1 MGIGHRVGR
10 VVRTPVFG
18 IAVLTPVVLAG
29 AAAATPARLAVPV
42 TSDEATPLAAPAP
55 AVDTKGVAVV
65 PMAKAPSDFRFA
77 ANAISQPPPP
87 AVISSVGGMRIPAI
101 ALAAYRK
108 AEQTMAVAAPG
119 CGVSWNLLAGIGRI
133 ESSHANG
140 GATDTRGT
148 AAHPIY
154 GPTLDGSLPGNEI
167 IVQSNAGGRP
177 VYARAMGPMQ
187 FLPGTWSRFAS
198 DGDGDGKAD
207 PQNLFDAALG
217 TARYL
222 CSGGLNLRNQAQVM
236 TAVLRYNNSLAYAQN
251 VLGWAAAY
259 ATGVAPVDL
268 PPIVGPAPALGD
280 SHLEK
285 PEGLGPG
292 MTGLPDGDPLALLA
306 LNMGNSEMAGTML
319 PGALPGPAVEGIGPS
334 HGCEV
339 ICMASQLA
347 PTQAATPANLPPWM
361 MPAPWMTPP
370 SGPLPGMAPAGA
382 PLPGM
387 APGPLPGMPPAPGPL
402 PGMPPAPGPL
412 PGMAPGPLPGMAPAP
427 GPLPGTAPGPLPGMA
442 PAAGPLPGMPPAPD
456 ALPML
461 GAAEAPAAPAPQT
474 PPWMAPPPPP
484 GPAPA
489 PAPGPM
495 PGAPVLPVLGAPP
508 GPA

>member
-1 MGIGHRVGR
+1 
-10 VVRTPVFG
+10 VFG

-29 AAAATPARLAVPV
+29 AAAATPARVTQPLAQPV
-42 TSDEATPLAAPAP
+42 TADEGGLQLAAAPAP
-55 AVDTKGVAVV
+55 PVDTKGVTVV
-65 PMAKAPSDFRFA
+65 PMAKPPADFRFA
-77 ANAISQPPPP
+77 ANTLSPPPP
-87 AVISSVGGMRIPAI
+87 AAVISSAGGMRIPAV

-108 AEQTMAVAAPG
+108 AEQTMAVASPG

-140 GATDTRGT
+140 GATDASGT
-148 AAHPIY
+148 AARPIF

-167 IVQSNAGGRP
+167 IVQGNAGGRP

-207 PQNLFDAALG
+207 PQNIFDAALG

-222 CSGGLNLRNQAQVM
+222 CSGGLNLRNQAQVL
-236 TAVLRYNNSLAYAQN
+236 TAILRYNNSMAYAQN

-268 PPIVGPAPALGD
+268 PAIVGPAPALGD
-280 SHLEK
+280 SHLER

-292 MTGLPDGDPLALLA
+292 MTGLPSGDPLAQLA
-306 LNMGNSEMAGTML
+306 LNMGNSQIAGQML
-319 PGALPGPAVEGIGPS
+319 PGSLPGPATDGIGPA

-347 PTQAATPANLPPWM
+347 PPQAANPDLPPWM
-361 MPAPWMTPP
+361 QPMAPPPWMAPE
-370 SGPLPGMAPAGA
+370 GPLPGMAPVGTGPLPGAA
-382 PLPGM
+382 PLPGPAPADAGM
-387 APGPLPGMPPAPGPL
+387 PLPGMPGAVPGPLPGMPAPEAPPMPAPG
-402 PGMPPAPGPL
+402 
-412 PGMAPGPLPGMAPAP
+412 
-427 GPLPGTAPGPLPGMA
+427 
-442 PAAGPLPGMPPAPD
+442 
-456 ALPML
+456 
-461 GAAEAPAAPAPQT
+461 T
-474 PPWMAPPPPP
+474 PPWMAPPPAPGP

-489 PAPGPM
+489 PAPG
-495 PGAPVLPVLGAPP
+495 AAEVRC
-508 GPA
+508 